1 MNPSDPVVITVARG
15 DDIIMEAE
23 GSYDIRVAREGGRT
37 KVTIRD
43 CCSGRVPCSRLD
55 IEYMTINM
63 PFIGIQARED

>member
-23 GSYDIRVAREGGRT
+23 GSYDIRVCREGTHT
-37 KVTIRD
+37 KVNIVDSR
-43 CCSGRVPCSRLD
+43 SGRVLCSRLD
-55 IEYMTINM
+55 IEHMTINM

>member
-23 GSYDIRVAREGGRT
+23 GSYNIRVYREGTRT
-37 KVTIRD
+37 KVNIMDSR
-43 CCSGRVPCSRLD
+43 SGGVLCSRLD

-63 PFIGIQARED
+63 PFIGIQSRED

>member
-1 MNPSDPVVITVARG
+1 MDPSDPVVITVTRG

-23 GSYDIRVAREGGRT
+23 GSYDIRVLREGGRT
-37 KVTIRD
+37 KVNIIDSRL
-43 CCSGRVPCSRLD
+43 GRVLCTRLD

>member
-23 GSYDIRVAREGGRT
+23 GSYDIRVSREGSRT
-37 KVTIRD
+37 KVSIIDSRL
-43 CCSGRVPCSRLD
+43 SRVLCNRLD